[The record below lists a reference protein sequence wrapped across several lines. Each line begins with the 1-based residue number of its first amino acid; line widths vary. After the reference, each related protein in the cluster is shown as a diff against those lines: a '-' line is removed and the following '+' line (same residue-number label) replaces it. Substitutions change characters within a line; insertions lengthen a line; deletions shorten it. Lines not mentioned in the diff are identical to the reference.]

1 MTSMLSNNTAIDSDT
16 PKKVVLQG
24 READLYKVIVAVR
37 ATFNRLKSFADDL
50 HEDLGI
56 TAAMRAVLEHL
67 AARGPDTVPRIAATK
82 GVSRQHI
89 QTIVNSLLDA
99 QLVELRENPA
109 HARSS
114 LVALTTVGEQRFAV
128 IRAREQHHLSR
139 LAAAVDQTDL
149 QAVSTTL
156 QALTRQLA
164 GTTREISNEQR

>member
-1 MTSMLSNNTAIDSDT
+1 MLSNKTEIEGDT
-16 PKKVVLQG
+16 PRKVVLQG

-37 ATFNRLKSFADDL
+37 AAFNRLKSFADDL

-67 AARGPDTVPRIAATK
+67 ATRGPDTVPRIATTK

-89 QTIVNSLLDA
+89 QTIVNSLLDDA
-99 QLVELRENPA
+99 LVDLRENPA

-114 LVALTTVGEQRFAV
+114 LVVLTTVGAQRFAV

-164 GTTREISNEQR
+164 GTTKETRDEQK